1 MYACSMHVLLNQAIQ
16 CPCDNGNTRRSPPFV
31 GNDYFCEG
39 TNLPFAD
46 PLSFYPNATLWGDK
60 VCEGGGT
67 CCQFNNPPWFTK
79 NLVNSTTDD
88 IELRLCL
95 YNSASRSD
103 IALEQLELYVQ

>member
-1 MYACSMHVLLNQAIQ
+1 MRENNWEDV
-16 CPCDNGNTRRSPPFV
+16 
-31 GNDYFCEG
+31 
-39 TNLPFAD
+39 
-46 PLSFYPNATLWGDK
+46 FYPNAPLWDGQ

-79 NLVNSTTDD
+79 NLANPTTEN

-95 YNSASRSD
+95 YHYAHYAD